1 MVRKRIFREIFPLKY
16 RAHGNGAASELYSLC
31 RRENSL
37 VLLQYQRC
45 QTNPLTLVTEVM
57 VAEGMSE
64 YSTAM
69 AITLLLEDKAHYVV
83 T

>member
-1 MVRKRIFREIFPLKY
+1 MVRKRIFPMIFPLKY
-16 RAHGNGAASELYSLC
+16 QRHGSGAVSALYLLC
-31 RRENSL
+31 RQENSL
-37 VLLQYQRC
+37 VLLQYRRRLI
-45 QTNPLTLVTEVM
+45 NPLTPVTEVM

-69 AITLLLEDKAHYVV
+69 AITRLLEDKAHYVV